1 MDWPLFC
8 QRCSIELMPGCGDFY
23 VVSIQA
29 VADPTVGPLEDKT
42 AAETRA
48 AIEGL
53 LAELADVS
61 AQEAVD
67 QVYRRVTLYL
77 CNACFRKW
85 IENPTGS

>member
-1 MDWPLFC
+1 MQWPLFC
-8 QRCSIELMPGCGDFY
+8 QRCARELTPGAGDFF

-29 VADPTVGPLEDKT
+29 VADPTAGPLELKS

-48 AIEGL
+48 EMERL
-53 LAELADVS
+53 LAQLEDVS
-61 AQEAVD
+61 PQEALD

-85 IENPTGS
+85 IENPTGE